1 MVLDCASALLMAS
14 DRHGPCR
21 GSSVWNAEAFPCL
34 EVLPELVIIAEL
46 PVKKAGSPGF
56 NSYHHI
62 KEV

>member
-46 PVKKAGSPGF
+46 VECLSRRLEVLGSIP
-56 NSYHHI
+56 STT
-62 KEV
+62 